1 MILAFDFETCSAA
14 SIKDGAAAYAQHPS
28 TRVWCGVFA
37 LTTGRGKVSN
47 VTRWRP
53 GQPVPAFVN
62 EHVLAGRPMLAHN
75 ASFEDSII
83 RFLLS
88 HTVGFA
94 KPSPDQWIDTAALAS
109 CFNLPFSLAGLAEAI
124 GAEQQKDMEGN
135 DLMKSFANVTVK
147 DGKFVYPTPTPAE
160 IDRIEL
166 YCERDVLT
174 MIECLWRLPRPHPF
188 EVATMR
194 VDRRINHRGM
204 RLDQEFAEQLVRAA
218 KARGDAIT
226 EEVFAATNDLFGLP
240 SPPALIDWLA
250 AQGVEAPRIVRKRAD
265 KTRVT
270 SPSVGRAAIAEL
282 LKRDLPKQVRAVL
295 EYRLEAG
302 RLTSLAKAAKVPS
315 LVNADGRL
323 RHALRYCGAHTGR
336 WSSKG
341 FQAHNLARPS
351 KEFLKVR
358 SAFLAQIVRG
368 DIAGAS
374 LFWSVLEGMS
384 FLLRSLVIAADGH
397 ELVGADY
404 SAIEARVL
412 AWVAGQ
418 TDVLEQFVNGDVYVE
433 DAARQGSTNRQFG
446 KLLRLGLGYGM
457 GALRFRETAADN
469 GIALEPKAAR
479 KAVDQ
484 WRKANPRIVEWWGDL
499 EDAFRSAILNPG
511 VPFTAGDFVYVIAS
525 KDCAKI
531 VLPSGR
537 ALHYW
542 RPYVKRVVKKIEV
555 IDADG
560 DVTEREFETDEVR
573 FYAADAKGMKVES
586 TYSGKLAENV
596 VQAISRD
603 LMADALHRLED
614 TIYKPIVHVHDAITA
629 EVKIGEGS
637 VDEFC
642 AIMSAVPA
650 WAPGLP
656 IAVEGYRSRHFK
668 G

>member
-1 MILAFDFETCSAA
+1 MILALDFETCSAA
-14 SIKDGAAAYAQHPS
+14 SIKDGSAAYAQHPS

-37 LTTGRGKVSN
+37 LTKGRGQVSN

-53 GQPVPAFVN
+53 GRPLPAFVI
-62 EHVLAGRPMLAHN
+62 EHVRSGGALLAHN
-75 ASFEDSII
+75 AGFEASII
-83 RFLLS
+83 AYVLARL
-88 HTVGFA
+88 GFPV
-94 KPSPDQWIDTAALAS
+94 PSPDQWIDTAAMAAGIA
-109 CFNLPFSLAGLAEAI
+109 LPNSLAGLAEAI
-124 GAEQQKDMEGN
+124 GCQQQKDMEGN
-135 DLMKSFANVTVK
+135 DLMKSFSVVK
-147 DGKFVYPTPTPAE
+147 VVDGQFVYPTPTEEELA
-160 IDRIEL
+160 RVEL

-174 MIECLWRLPRPHPF
+174 MIEALWRLPRPHPF

-194 VDRRINHRGM
+194 VDRRVNSRGM
-204 RLDQEFAEQLVRAA
+204 ALDLPLAAKLVKAA

-226 EEVFAATNDLFGLP
+226 EEVFAATQDLLGLP
-240 SPPALIDWLA
+240 SPVALIEWLES
-250 AQGVEAPRIVRKRAD
+250 QGVEVPRVVRKRAD

-270 SPSVGRAAIAEL
+270 SPSVGRAAIADMM
-282 LKRDLPKQVRAVL
+282 KRPLPIHVRRVL

-315 LVNADGRL
+315 LVNSDGRL
-323 RHALRYCGAHTGR
+323 RYAFRYGGAHTGR

-351 KEFLKVR
+351 KDFLKVR
-358 SAFLAQIVRG
+358 APFLAAIERG
-368 DIAGAS
+368 DIAEAG
-374 LFWSVLEGMS
+374 LYWSVLEGMS
-384 FLLRSLVIAADGH
+384 FLLRGLVVAGDGC
-397 ELVGADY
+397 ELIGADY

-433 DAARQGSTNRQFG
+433 DARQQGSSNRQFG

-457 GALRFRETAADN
+457 GALRFRETAAEN

-479 KAVDQ
+479 AAVDK
-484 WRKANPRIVEWWGDL
+484 WRKANPRITEWWRDL
-499 EDAFRSAILNPG
+499 EDAFRDAVANPG
-511 VPFTAGDFVYVIAS
+511 VPCMAGDYVYVTAS
-525 KDCAKI
+525 KDCARI

-537 ALHYW
+537 SLHYW
-542 RPYVKRVVKKIEV
+542 RPHVKKVVKKIET
-555 IDADG
+555 IDDDG
-560 DVTEREFETDEVR
+560 DVVEREFETDELR
-573 FYAADAKGMKVES
+573 FYSADARGMTVES

-614 TIYKPIVHVHDAITA
+614 TIYKPVAHVHDAITS
-629 EVKIGEGS
+629 EVKTGTGS

-642 AIMSAVPA
+642 AIMAKTPK